1 MSNVQNMGVVYALL
15 GAALAT
21 LLAGIGS
28 SIGVRKA
35 GQAAAGVVSE
45 DPSQFSKVL
54 ILQLLHY
61 EIGRASCRERV

>member
-35 GQAAAGVVSE
+35 GQAAA
-45 DPSQFSKVL
+45 
-54 ILQLLHY
+54 
-61 EIGRASCRERV
+61 